1 MEKKT
6 IKKILIAAGGLLGL
20 FFVINLGIN
29 LWLKYQLPDYLR
41 KQTDYAFNYK
51 NLDIALFSGNIT
63 AKTLSIVPKN
73 PDKNDIL
80 QVKGTVDLAQV
91 SRFGL
96 FKALFHK
103 EIAFNRL
110 LLENPNF
117 TLVLP
122 KTKNKKGSK
131 TLPDC
136 DAVIIKNGQ
145 FRVFNANQQALF
157 SVQNF
162 NLDLEGLVLENTQ
175 KNALPFN
182 FNQLELSAKN
192 LFFFD
197 GKAHEIR
204 AKEILSQ
211 NQKIIAQN
219 IDILSKNGVNQSGIK
234 GNIGNLVLEK
244 LSVEAN
250 KISLPFIQ
258 ISGAD
263 LEISSVKKKLS
274 NNNKNGGT
282 TDIKIGN
289 FLVKQSQLT
298 VKQNNPD
305 TQLKLEI
312 PNLAAKNIE
321 VNAEKKTQTI
331 ENISLNGALLNF
343 EKNHHPLLVKN
354 IQGSVYGFEINQEIS
369 KKDLPFKTETLN
381 LTLSGID
388 YKTEFYKIS
397 TASVSFD
404 KKQLEINHFAMLP
417 LVSRA
422 EFIKKIPTERDL
434 YDLKAAKIKMTGA
447 LNFLDPN
454 QSVDAENLTIDGAN
468 ANIFRSKV
476 PKDDPTIKPLYSSL
490 LKTIKFP
497 LYIKTT
503 AVRNG
508 FLEYEEDTKQSEGPG
523 KLTFSNFNLTAKNL
537 NSGKFKNKPT
547 LIPIAIDCRFF
558 EASPL
563 HVDWTFDTAKS
574 DDAFTIKGQ
583 ISSLPA
589 PRINQFAQPYLKIKT
604 EGSIEQLNFDFN
616 GNRKGIG
623 GIFRMKHKDLKV
635 FVLKESG
642 EKNKLLSAIAN
653 IFVKTNSDKFPDRV
667 LVSNVERDPTKS
679 FFNLFWKGIQQ
690 GLTTTLLGDL
700 GGGKTI
706 KPGEATPK
714 K

>member
-145 FRVFNANQQALF
+145 FRGFNANQQALF

-182 FNQLELSAKN
+182 FNQLELSATN

-263 LEISSVKKKLS
+263 LEISSVKKKSS
-274 NNNKNGGT
+274 NNSTTGGT
-282 TDIKIGN
+282 TDIKIGDFVVN
-289 FLVKQSQLT
+289 QSQLT
-298 VKQNNPD
+298 LKQNNPD

-312 PNLAAKNIE
+312 PNLAAKNIK
-321 VNAEKKTQTI
+321 VNAETKTQTI

-343 EKNHHPLLVKN
+343 EKNHQPLLVKN
-354 IQGSVYGFEINQEIS
+354 IQASVYGFEINQEIS

-388 YKTEFYKIS
+388 YNTEFYKIS

-454 QSVDAENLTIDGAN
+454 QSVDAENLTIDDAN

-490 LKTIKFP
+490 LKTIKFA

-523 KLTFSNFNLTAKNL
+523 KLTFSHFNLTAKNL

-547 LIPIAIDCRFF
+547 SIPIAIDCRFF
-558 EASPL
+558 KYSPM
-563 HVDWTFDTAKS
+563 HIDWSFDTLETN
-574 DDAFTIKGQ
+574 DAFTIKGQ

-635 FVLKESG
+635 FVLKEGG

-667 LVSNVERDPTKS
+667 LVSRSLTKPT
-679 FFNLFWKGIQQ
+679 I
-690 GLTTTLLGDL
+690 
-700 GGGKTI
+700 
-706 KPGEATPK
+706 
-714 K
+714 